1 MARTNKLK
9 LAVSLI
15 ENEVTE
21 TNKKIEEEAKTGHYG
36 KACGFQ
42 KHKEGLLQALGFVKV
57 CGGKD
62 EEASSED
69 KD

>member
-36 KACGFQ
+36 EACGFQ
-42 KHKEGLLQALGFVKV
+42 KYKEGLLQALSFVRV
-57 CGGKD
+57 CGGQD
-62 EEASSED
+62 EETSSEN